1 MSSNIN
7 RNLSSKHLEVSQY
20 SQQPPKGRAQKS
32 IVFIALSLFTIGTI
46 ALSRYGW
53 RQSVLFLI
61 GGLLGITLYYSS
73 FGFTS
78 AYRKFLFKREVGG
91 IYAQLLMLA
100 IATVLFAPVL
110 ASSSAFGQA
119 VKGSIAPVG
128 VQGAIGAL
136 LFGIGMQIA
145 SGCGCGTLYTVGS
158 GSLSMI
164 LTVIAFCIGSFWA
177 SLNRH
182 LWSNLPSVPPIV
194 LGQILG
200 WTGAVFLQL
209 GIFIV
214 LAGLLWVW
222 SRTTAN
228 KPQIPTSLLKGAIA
242 LAILNFLTLI
252 ISGQPWRIT
261 WGFALWSAKIATLF
275 GWNPDTSPFWS
286 GKAQQAALSQS
297 VFADI
302 TSVMNIGIILGAF
315 LAAAL
320 AGRLIPKTQISPNI
334 IASTLLGGLLMGYG
348 ALNAFGCNVN
358 AFFGGIAST
367 SLHGWVWIIF
377 ALLGSLIGAKL
388 RPLFGQQI

>member
-1 MSSNIN
+1 MNSNIT
-7 RNLSSKHLEVSQY
+7 KY
-20 SQQPPKGRAQKS
+20 SQKAPKRRAQKS
-32 IVFIALSLFTIGTI
+32 IVLLALVLFTFGTVALS
-46 ALSRYGW
+46 SYGW

-61 GGLLGITLYYSS
+61 GGLFGITLYYSS

-78 AYRKFLFKREVGG
+78 AYRKFLFKREVNG

-100 IATVLFAPVL
+100 VATVLFAPIL
-110 ASSSAFGQA
+110 ASGTAFGQE

-128 VQGAIGAL
+128 IQGAIGAL

-145 SGCGCGTLYTVGS
+145 SGCGCGSLYTVGS

-164 LTVIAFCIGSFWA
+164 FTVIAFCVGSFWA

-182 LWSNLPSVPPIV
+182 VWANLPSVPPII
-194 LGQILG
+194 LGQSLG

-209 GIFIV
+209 AIFIL

-222 SRTTAN
+222 SRTITN
-228 KPQIPTSLLKGAIA
+228 KPPIPNSLLYGAVT
-242 LAILNFLTLI
+242 LAVLNFLTLI

-261 WGFALWSAKIATLF
+261 WGFALWSAKIATIF
-275 GWNPDTSPFWS
+275 GWNPSNTPFWT

-315 LAAAL
+315 LAAAF
-320 AGRLIPKTQISPNI
+320 AGRLIPKTQITFNV
-334 IASTLLGGLLMGYG
+334 IAATFLGGLLMGYG

-367 SLHGWVWIIF
+367 SLHGWVWIVF
-377 ALLGSLIGAKL
+377 ALLGSCIGVNL
-388 RPLFGQQI
+388 RPVFKLDN

>member
-7 RNLSSKHLEVSQY
+7 HNVSSTHLEVSQY
-20 SQQPPKGRAQKS
+20 SQEPPQKRAQKP
-32 IVFIALSLFTIGTI
+32 IVFIALALFTIGTI

-78 AYRKFLFKREVGG
+78 AYRKFLFKRDVGG

-100 IATVLFAPVL
+100 VATVLFAPVL
-110 ASSSAFGQA
+110 ASGTAFGQE

-164 LTVIAFCIGSFWA
+164 FTVIAFCIGSFWA

-182 LWSNLPSVPPIV
+182 LWANLPSIPPVV
-194 LGQILG
+194 LGQSLG

-209 GIFIV
+209 GVFVI

-222 SRTTAN
+222 STKVHKRIE
-228 KPQIPTSLLKGAIA
+228 IPASLLKGAIA

-261 WGFALWSAKIATLF
+261 WGFALWSAKIATIF
-275 GWNPDTSPFWS
+275 GWNPSDTPFWA
-286 GKAQQAALSQS
+286 GKAQQTALSQS

-302 TSVMNIGIILGAF
+302 TSVMNIGIVLGAF

-320 AGRLIPKTQISPNI
+320 AGRLIPKTQITPNI

-367 SLHGWVWIIF
+367 SLHGWIWIIF
-377 ALLGSLIGAKL
+377 ALIGSFIGAKL
-388 RPLFGQQI
+388 RPVFGQQM

>member
-7 RNLSSKHLEVSQY
+7 RNLSLKHQY
-20 SQQPPKGRAQKS
+20 LQEPPKRAQKS
-32 IVFIALSLFTIGTI
+32 IVFIALLIFTVGTI
-46 ALSRYGW
+46 ALSQYGW

-78 AYRKFLFKREVGG
+78 AYRKFLFKRDAGG

-100 IATVLFAPVL
+100 VATVLFAPIL
-110 ASSSAFGQA
+110 ASGTAFGQE

-128 VQGAIGAL
+128 VQGAIGAF

-145 SGCGCGTLYTVGS
+145 GGCGCGTLYTVGS
-158 GSLSMI
+158 GSLSMVF
-164 LTVIAFCIGSFWA
+164 TVIAFCIGSFWA

-182 LWSNLPSVPPIV
+182 LWSNLPSIPPVV
-194 LGQILG
+194 LGQSLG

-209 GIFIV
+209 TIFIV
-214 LAGLLWVW
+214 LAGLLWAW
-222 SRTTAN
+222 SKKAR
-228 KPQIPTSLLKGAIA
+228 KQIEIPTSLIFGAIA

-261 WGFALWSAKIATLF
+261 WGFALWSAKIATIF
-275 GWNPDTSPFWS
+275 GWNPSNTSFWA
-286 GKAQQAALSQS
+286 GKAQQTALSQS

-302 TSVMNIGIILGAF
+302 TSAMNIGIILGAF

-320 AGRLIPKTQISPNI
+320 AGRLIPKTQITPSI

-367 SLHGWVWIIF
+367 SLHGWIWIIF
-377 ALLGSLIGAKL
+377 ALLGSFIGAKL
-388 RPLFGQQI
+388 RPVFGQQI

>member
-1 MSSNIN
+1 MN
-7 RNLSSKHLEVSQY
+7 RNLSSNSLLLSQY
-20 SQQPPKGRAQKS
+20 SQEPPQKRSQKS
-32 IVFIALSLFTIGTI
+32 IIFIGLLLFTVGTI
-46 ALSRYGW
+46 VLSRYGW
-53 RQSVLFLI
+53 RQSALFLI
-61 GGLLGITLYYSS
+61 GGLFGITLYYSS

-78 AYRKFLFKREVGG
+78 AYRKLLVEREVGG

-100 IATVLFAPVL
+100 VATVLFAPIL
-110 ASSSAFGQA
+110 ASGTAFGQE
-119 VKGSIAPVG
+119 VKGSVASVG
-128 VQGAIGAL
+128 IQGAIGAL

-145 SGCGCGTLYTVGS
+145 SGCGCGSLYTVGS

-164 LTVIAFCIGSFWA
+164 FTVIAFCVGSFWA

-182 LWSNLPSVPPIV
+182 LWANLPSHPPIV
-194 LGQILG
+194 LGQSLG
-200 WTGAVFLQL
+200 WIGAVFLQL

-222 SRTTAN
+222 SRNSTN
-228 KPQIPTSLLKGAIA
+228 KPQIPTSLLYGAVA
-242 LAILNFLTLI
+242 LAVLNFITLI

-275 GWNPDTSPFWS
+275 GWNPSDTPFWA

-297 VFADI
+297 VLADI

-320 AGRLIPKTQISPNI
+320 AGRLIPKTQFTRNI
-334 IASTLLGGLLMGYG
+334 IASALLGGLLMGYG

-377 ALLGSLIGAKL
+377 ALLGSFVGIKL
-388 RPLFGQQI
+388 RPVFKLKN

>member
-1 MSSNIN
+1 MSSNTN
-7 RNLSSKHLEVSQY
+7 RNLSLKSLGLSLY
-20 SQQPPKGRAQKS
+20 SQEPPNGRTQKS
-32 IVFIALSLFTIGTI
+32 IVFIAIALFTVGTI

-53 RQSVLFLI
+53 RQSVLLII

-78 AYRKFLFKREVGG
+78 AYRNFLFKREVGG

-100 IATVLFAPVL
+100 VATVLFAPVL
-110 ASSSAFGQA
+110 ASGTVLGQE
-119 VKGSIAPVG
+119 VKGSIAPIG
-128 VQGAIGAL
+128 IQGAIGAF

-164 LTVIAFCIGSFWA
+164 FTVIAFCIGSFWA

-182 LWSNLPSVPPIV
+182 LWSNLPSTPPVV
-194 LGQILG
+194 LGQSLG
-200 WTGAVFLQL
+200 WTAAVFLQL
-209 GIFIV
+209 GIFTV
-214 LAGLLWVW
+214 LGSLLWLW
-222 SRTTAN
+222 SRNQTN
-228 KPQIPTSLLKGAIA
+228 KPQIPTSLLKGGIA
-242 LAILNFLTLI
+242 LAILNFFTLI

-261 WGFALWSAKIATLF
+261 WGFALWSAKIATIF
-275 GWNPDTSPFWS
+275 GWDSSVSPFWA

-367 SLHGWVWIIF
+367 SLHGWIWIIC
-377 ALLGSLIGAKL
+377 ALVGSLIGARL
-388 RPLFGQQI
+388 RPVFGQQI